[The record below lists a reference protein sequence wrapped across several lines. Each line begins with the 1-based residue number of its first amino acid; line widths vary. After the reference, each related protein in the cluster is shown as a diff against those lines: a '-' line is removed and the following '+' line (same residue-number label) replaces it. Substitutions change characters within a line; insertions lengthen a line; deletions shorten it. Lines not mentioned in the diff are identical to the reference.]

1 MASPWNNR
9 LILNLSQVKRSVLK
23 IQMLQDYRSLNKNT
37 APPSCS
43 FLSKTARPPSQF
55 GSLPPAPR
63 TTDPQP
69 PVLEGRGGLFD
80 SVVLFAPLQNGS
92 ATPVFFLFF
101 FFLRQ
106 VWKKKKR
113 GLFIKKRFYIS
124 DIKPAVAAF
133 ERREESC
140 GAENSNSFRKVIKM
154 IQRCLILSRTKK
166 KKKNKLGL
174 GKVSPYRAQSYWS
187 GCKERKRCG

>member
-63 TTDPQP
+63 TTDPQL
-69 PVLEGRGGLFD
+69 PVLEGRGGF
-80 SVVLFAPLQNGS
+80 S
-92 ATPVFFLFF
+92 TPSFCSLRSKTAQQPPFFFF

-113 GLFIKKRFYIS
+113 GLFIKKRFHGYAIE
-124 DIKPAVAAF
+124 PAVAAF
-133 ERREESC
+133 ERSFVYIYRHIYIYKTYKCKHLNENKA
-140 GAENSNSFRKVIKM
+140 AEQKIK
-154 IQRCLILSRTKK
+154 IIL
-166 KKKNKLGL
+166 
-174 GKVSPYRAQSYWS
+174 
-187 GCKERKRCG
+187 ERW

>member
-69 PVLEGRGGLFD
+69 PVLEGRGGGLFD

-92 ATPVFFLFF
+92 ATPVFFYFF
-101 FFLRQ
+101 FFSTPGL
-106 VWKKKKR
+106 KKKKTGAFYKETVLYLR
-113 GLFIKKRFYIS
+113 YKAGGSRFRTQ
-124 DIKPAVAAF
+124 
-133 ERREESC
+133 RRKLRS
-140 GAENSNSFRKVIKM
+140 RKFKFF
-154 IQRCLILSRTKK
+154 
-166 KKKNKLGL
+166 
-174 GKVSPYRAQSYWS
+174 
-187 GCKERKRCG
+187 